1 MSTDFLSSE
10 LDTLS
15 DVIGLTPS
23 DPLDMFAEMW
33 YQVFLWALFS
43 SMFIHIIAAAI
54 AFFTLRKHK
63 IGKLVPPL
71 MLVVG
76 VAGPLTAGVIT
87 SATIAFVY
95 RASAFTMPPFYA
107 LLWGCGQTVAGLCL
121 SFSRILA
128 TL

>member
-1 MSTDFLSSE
+1 
-10 LDTLS
+10 
-15 DVIGLTPS
+15 
-23 DPLDMFAEMW
+23 
-33 YQVFLWALFS
+33 
-43 SMFIHIIAAAI
+43 
-54 AFFTLRKHK
+54 
-63 IGKLVPPL
+63 

-95 RASAFTMPPFYA
+95 RASAFSMPPFYA
-107 LLWGCGQTVAGLCL
+107 LLWGSGQTVAGLCL

>member
-1 MSTDFLSSE
+1 MLVVFQTGAPADAGGV
-10 LDTLS
+10 S
-15 DVIGLTPS
+15 DWCWWC
-23 DPLDMFAEMW
+23 F
-33 YQVFLWALFS
+33 
-43 SMFIHIIAAAI
+43 
-54 AFFTLRKHK
+54 R
-63 IGKLVPPL
+63 LVPPL

-107 LLWGCGQTVAGLCL
+107 LLWGSGQTVAGLCL